1 MLGARALYYSPNA
14 TECFDQAVKI
24 YQYDIELLI
33 IKYMYGNTKEN
44 VLNTTL
50 FAGNISDTSYICI
63 DAVENLYVYSMY
75 KYDLFG
81 RDNTNVILG
90 ALQNLLG
97 NILTINAL
105 YGDIREYAE

>member
-1 MLGARALYYSPNA
+1 
-14 TECFDQAVKI
+14 
-24 YQYDIELLI
+24 
-33 IKYMYGNTKEN
+33 MYGNTKEN

-90 ALQNLLG
+90 AL
-97 NILTINAL
+97 
-105 YGDIREYAE
+105 